1 MKTSGNHCFKNK
13 PTLISSGLLSL
24 MFMMI
29 GCWPFNQASQGVDCD
44 DNSHGI
50 SCTRIDTLYVQNPD
64 NPNDSLGIPVKCNQV
79 IFMPSDSP
87 ALKSFNDEIRNYLR
101 RKCFEPEFICP
112 CTPAFELWENRTTE
126 GIDVGVVVAGA
137 PRTSGGGADVGLLPN
152 ILLDTFE
159 PDVSLS
165 QIDSVRAG
173 KSGCLS
179 GEDSVTIAIVDTG
192 IDTLVSPTSAYRA
205 RQTQRERSEPA
216 HWRHYHENNLSCAPR
231 RMNHLSSGIRFAD
244 AAFDASNVD
253 YHSHGT
259 AIHGVITGNS
269 NINFDGDV
277 LLSILNVK
285 TTLGKTKQSYLFDN
299 LCGINYAVEQRAQI
313 INLSWGF
320 KYFISEE
327 DSTLTNSLFTAFTK
341 VIRANPN
348 VIFVAAAGNDSMKL
362 DRQKLFLPASLS
374 RTFGNLISVG
384 ALGWYKSD
392 TAICPFS
399 NYSDHYSDYV
409 DVYAPG
415 YNIAVPYKMAYSRNA
430 SDLSRATQAG
440 SNHSTDHRSSPYLI
454 KSGTSLAA
462 PYVVRVAAMLR
473 SRYPQLQAGQIKGK
487 IVDGARIMKDEI
499 KGIKYKVVLLKNE
512 NEICK
517 Y

>member
-1 MKTSGNHCFKNK
+1 MKTNSKRSIEIERI
-13 PTLISSGLLSL
+13 LILLGLLPF

-29 GCWPFNQASQGVDCD
+29 GCWPFNQASQVVDCPQ
-44 DNSHGI
+44 NGTAI
-50 SCTRIDTLYVQNPD
+50 SCQDYDTIFVKNPD
-64 NPNDSLGIPVKCNQV
+64 NPNDSLEIPIKCNQV

-87 ALKSFNDEIRNYLR
+87 ALKSFNEEIRDYLR
-101 RKCFEPEFICP
+101 RKCFEPEFTCP

-159 PDVSLS
+159 PEVSLS
-165 QIDSVRAG
+165 NVDSVRAG
-173 KSGCLS
+173 KSGCLPQE
-179 GEDSVTIAIVDTG
+179 GTVTIAIVDTG
-192 IDTLVSPTSAYRA
+192 IDTLVSPARAYRA
-205 RQTQRERSEPA
+205 QQTQRERSEPA
-216 HWRHYHENNLSCAPR
+216 HWQHYHVNNLSCAPR
-231 RMNHLSSGIRFAD
+231 RMNHQSSGIRFAD
-244 AAFDASNVD
+244 AEFDASNVD

-285 TTLGKTKQSYLFDN
+285 TTLGMTKQSYLFDN
-299 LCGINYAVEQRAQI
+299 LCGINYAVKQNVQI

-327 DSTLTNSLFTAFTK
+327 DTNLTNSLFTAFTK

-362 DRQKLFLPASLS
+362 DRQKLFLPASLTQ
-374 RTFGNLISVG
+374 TFGNLISVG

-430 SDLSRATQAG
+430 SDLSRATPAG
-440 SNHSTDHRSSPYLI
+440 RNNTSDNRSSPYLI

-462 PYVVRVAAMLR
+462 PYVVRVVAMLR